1 MSYYDPKSI
10 KEDEVQYGFKAL
22 YVTPTKTSPAFIKA
36 YPTTQTDS
44 VMNPNSDTCNAG
56 DLSTTTW
63 S

>member
-10 KEDEVQYGFKAL
+10 KEDESIKAL
-22 YVTPTKTSPAFIKA
+22 YVTPTETSPAFIKA